1 MLVHVLDNPVDQHG
15 VLLVHVLFNL
25 ADRKV
30 CKLADILLNLL
41 CPGETEYLLI
51 GQMVRAVYHYVRNS
65 IVAQGGQGHI
75 DNGIGYDKIIRKAAL
90 RQALKCPVGRAHQL
104 PHLVPGRY
112 PQVQGQ
118 LLCQGLDQLLEAS
131 HIGFPAR

>member
-15 VLLVHVLFNL
+15 VFLVHVLFNL

-51 GQMVRAVYHYVRNS
+51 GQMVRAVYLYVRNS
-65 IVAQGGQGHI
+65 
-75 DNGIGYDKIIRKAAL
+75 DRKS
-90 RQALKCPVGRAHQL
+90 V
-104 PHLVPGRY
+104 V
-112 PQVQGQ
+112 
-118 LLCQGLDQLLEAS
+118 
-131 HIGFPAR
+131 